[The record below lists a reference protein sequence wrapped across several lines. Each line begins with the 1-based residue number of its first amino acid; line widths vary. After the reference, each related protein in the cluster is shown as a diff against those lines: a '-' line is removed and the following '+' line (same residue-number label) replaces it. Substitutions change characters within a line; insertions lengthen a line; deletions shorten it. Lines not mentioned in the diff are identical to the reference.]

1 MLSLAEHLLE
11 IQVTDLTL
19 GNKISGQHFKAKQY
33 FLGLFHFLRSGSMCW
48 MCYVVIS
55 HGPVLHSV
63 QCLYQATPVHYTA
76 LHSPAPE
83 QLLLWFS
90 TLWLAGLMAR
100 VKAWLLVPEFE
111 EILGTDLDNTEEEV
125 VLLLLLMLSW
135 LLTYLLSGPS
145 LSLSTETSKNF

>member
-63 QCLYQATPVHYTA
+63 QCTVSSHPCA
-76 LHSPAPE
+76 LHCI
-83 QLLLWFS
+83 
-90 TLWLAGLMAR
+90 TLTCAGA
-100 VKAWLLVPEFE
+100 VVA
-111 EILGTDLDNTEEEV
+111 V
-125 VLLLLLMLSW
+125 VLHAVAGRLDGPGKGLA
-135 LLTYLLSGPS
+135 SGP
-145 LSLSTETSKNF
+145 